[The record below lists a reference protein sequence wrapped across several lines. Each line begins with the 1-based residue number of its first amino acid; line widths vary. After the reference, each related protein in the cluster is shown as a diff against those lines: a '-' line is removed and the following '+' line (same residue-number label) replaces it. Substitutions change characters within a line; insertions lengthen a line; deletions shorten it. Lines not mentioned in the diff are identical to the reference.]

1 MSLNEINGQGY
12 SLWAFPKPPQVIE
25 SLLEIINK
33 TPRDGEDVLISGFWR
48 FCNLPLLDTLSSFPY
63 TPSHKKV
70 LSDKV
75 KPAPVF

>member
-1 MSLNEINGQGY
+1 MVKDIPFGPFQNHHR
-12 SLWAFPKPPQVIE
+12 WIE